1 MLMATRNPRQKP
13 KNKLSRQMGE
23 NIWGKDNC
31 PTLNR
36 TYGPG
41 QHGPKGVRRRSDYGV
56 QLREKQKL
64 KGYYGNIGEKQ
75 VRNIYKEAYTK
86 KGDTSENLLIFLESR
101 LDAIVYRSNIV
112 PTVFA
117 ARQFVNHKHITVNGK
132 VVNIPSY
139 RCKPGDL
146 IEVIQKSR
154 TIPLV
159 VESTKK
165 MERDLPEY
173 ISLDLKEFKVNYIRY
188 PSSDE
193 IPYATIM
200 SPASVVEFYSR

>member
-1 MLMATRNPRQKP
+1 MATRSPRQQP

-31 PTLNR
+31 PTNTR

-75 VRNIYKEAYTK
+75 FRNIYKDAFAQ
-86 KGDTSENLLIFLESR
+86 KGDTSENLLILLESR
-101 LDAIVYRSNIV
+101 LDAIVYRANLVS
-112 PTVFA
+112 TVFS
-117 ARQFVNHKHITVNGK
+117 ARQVVNHKHVTVNGS

-139 RCKPGDL
+139 RCKPGDE
-146 IEVIQKSR
+146 IVVKEKSR
-154 TIPLV
+154 TIPLILDSV
-159 VESTKK
+159 QKL
-165 MERDLPEY
+165 ERDVPEY
-173 ISLDLKEFKVNYIRY
+173 ISLNSKEFKVTYIRY

-200 SPASVVEFYSR
+200 SPGSVVEFYSR

>member
-1 MLMATRNPRQKP
+1 MKTRNPRNTP

-23 NIWGKDNC
+23 NIWGKENC
-31 PTLNR
+31 PTNSR

-41 QHGPKGVRRRSDYGV
+41 QHGAKGVRRRSDFGV

-75 VRNIYKEAYTK
+75 FRNIYKEAFSQ
-86 KGDTSENLLIFLESR
+86 KGDTSENLLILLESR
-101 LDAIVYRSNIV
+101 LDAIVYRSNLV

-117 ARQFVNHKHITVNGK
+117 ARQFVNHKHLTVNGV

-139 RCKPGDL
+139 RCKPGDV
-146 IEVIQKSR
+146 IEVREKSRSIPFVIDAIQK
-154 TIPLV
+154 L
-159 VESTKK
+159 
-165 MERDLPEY
+165 ERELPEY
-173 ISLDLKEFKVNYIRY
+173 ISLEPKAFKVSYVRY
-188 PSSDE
+188 PDSDE

-200 SPASVVEFYSR
+200 SPTSVVEFYSR

>member
-1 MLMATRNPRQKP
+1 M
-13 KNKLSRQMGE
+13 
-23 NIWGKDNC
+23 
-31 PTLNR
+31 
-36 TYGPG
+36 
-41 QHGPKGVRRRSDYGV
+41 RRRSDYGV

-75 VRNIYKEAYTK
+75 FRNIYKEAYSK

-101 LDAIVYRSNIV
+101 LDTIVYRSNLV

-117 ARQFVNHKHITVNGK
+117 ARQFVNHKHVRVNGK

-139 RCKPGDL
+139 RCKLGDL
-146 IEVIQKSR
+146 IEVREKSR

-159 VESTKK
+159 VESIKK

-173 ISLDLKEFKVNYIRY
+173 ISLDAKEFKVSFIRY

-193 IPYATIM
+193 IPFATIM
-200 SPASVVEFYSR
+200 SPGAVVEFYSR

>member
-1 MLMATRNPRQKP
+1 MKTRNPRNIP

-23 NIWGKDNC
+23 NIWGKENC
-31 PTLNR
+31 PTNSR

-75 VRNIYKEAYTK
+75 FRNIFKEAFSQ
-86 KGDTSENLLIFLESR
+86 KGDTSENLLILLESR
-101 LDAIVYRSNIV
+101 LDAIIYRANLV

-117 ARQFVNHKHITVNGK
+117 ARQFVNHKHLTVNG
-132 VVNIPSY
+132 VIVNIPSY
-139 RCKPGDL
+139 RCKPGDV
-146 IEVIQKSR
+146 IEVREKSR
-154 TIPLV
+154 SIPLV
-159 VESTKK
+159 VEAMQKLDR
-165 MERDLPEY
+165 ELPEY
-173 ISLDLKEFKVNYIRY
+173 ITLDTKAFKVSYVRY
-188 PSSDE
+188 PDSDE

-200 SPASVVEFYSR
+200 SPTSVVEFYSR

>member
-1 MLMATRNPRQKP
+1 MLMVTRNPRQKP

-75 VRNIYKEAYTK
+75 FRNIYKEAYSK

-101 LDAIVYRSNIV
+101 LDAIIYRSNIV

-117 ARQFVNHKHITVNGK
+117 ARQFVNHKHITVNGN
-132 VVNIPSY
+132 VVNIPYY
-139 RCKPGDL
+139 RGKPGDL
-146 IEVIQKSR
+146 IEVKQKSR

-159 VESTKK
+159 VESTTK

>member
-1 MLMATRNPRQKP
+1 MKTRNPRNIP

-23 NIWGKDNC
+23 NIWGKENC
-31 PTLNR
+31 PTNSR

-75 VRNIYKEAYTK
+75 FRNIFKEAFSQ
-86 KGDTSENLLIFLESR
+86 KGDTSENLLILLESR
-101 LDAIVYRSNIV
+101 LDAIVYRANLV

-117 ARQFVNHKHITVNGK
+117 ARQLVNHKHLTVNG
-132 VVNIPSY
+132 VIVNIPSY
-139 RCKPGDL
+139 RCKPGDV
-146 IEVIQKSR
+146 IEVREKSR
-154 TIPLV
+154 SIPLV
-159 VESTKK
+159 VEAMQKLDR
-165 MERDLPEY
+165 ELPEY
-173 ISLDLKEFKVNYIRY
+173 ITLDTKAFKVSYVRY
-188 PSSDE
+188 PDSDE

-200 SPASVVEFYSR
+200 SPTSVVEFYSR

>member
-1 MLMATRNPRQKP
+1 MKTRNPRNIP

-23 NIWGKDNC
+23 NIWGKENC
-31 PTLNR
+31 PTNSR

-75 VRNIYKEAYTK
+75 FRNIFKEAFSQ
-86 KGDTSENLLIFLESR
+86 KGDTSENLLILLESR
-101 LDAIVYRSNIV
+101 LDSIVYRANLV

-117 ARQFVNHKHITVNGK
+117 ARQFVNHKHLTVNG
-132 VVNIPSY
+132 VIVNIPSY
-139 RCKPGDL
+139 RCKPGDI
-146 IEVIQKSR
+146 IEVREKSR
-154 TIPLV
+154 SIPLV
-159 VESTKK
+159 VEAMQKLDR
-165 MERDLPEY
+165 ELPEY
-173 ISLDLKEFKVNYIRY
+173 IMLDTKAFKVSYVRY
-188 PSSDE
+188 PDSDE

-200 SPASVVEFYSR
+200 SPTSVVEFYSR

>member
-1 MLMATRNPRQKP
+1 MKTRNPRNIP

-23 NIWGKDNC
+23 NIWGKENC
-31 PTLNR
+31 PTNSR

-75 VRNIYKEAYTK
+75 FRNIFKEAFSQ
-86 KGDTSENLLIFLESR
+86 KGDTSENLLVLLESR
-101 LDAIVYRSNIV
+101 LDAIVYRSNLV

-117 ARQFVNHKHITVNGK
+117 ARQLVNHKHLTVNG
-132 VVNIPSY
+132 VIVNIPSY
-139 RCKPGDL
+139 RCKPGDV
-146 IEVIQKSR
+146 IEVREKSR
-154 TIPLV
+154 SIPLV
-159 VESTKK
+159 VEAMQKLDR
-165 MERDLPEY
+165 ELPEY
-173 ISLDLKEFKVNYIRY
+173 IALDSKAFKVSYVRY
-188 PSSDE
+188 PDSDE

-200 SPASVVEFYSR
+200 SPTSVVEFYSR

>member
-1 MLMATRNPRQKP
+1 MPTRNPRQKP

-31 PTLNR
+31 PTNNR

-75 VRNIYKEAYTK
+75 FRNIYKEAYAT

-101 LDAIVYRSNIV
+101 LDAIIYRSNIV

-117 ARQFVNHKHITVNGK
+117 ARQFVNHKHVTVNGI
-132 VVNIPSY
+132 VVNIPSF

-146 IEVIQKSR
+146 IEVREKSR

-159 VESTKK
+159 LESIQN
-165 MERDLPEY
+165 MVRDLPEY
-173 ISLDLKEFKVNYIRY
+173 ISLDIKQLKVNYIRY

-193 IPYATIM
+193 IPYPTIM

>member
-1 MLMATRNPRQKP
+1 MATRNPRQQP

-31 PTLNR
+31 PTNTR

-75 VRNIYKEAYTK
+75 FRNIYKDAFAQ
-86 KGDTSENLLIFLESR
+86 KGDTSENLLILLESR
-101 LDAIVYRSNIV
+101 LDAIVYRANLVS
-112 PTVFA
+112 TVFS
-117 ARQFVNHKHITVNGK
+117 ARQVVNHKHVTVNGS

-139 RCKPGDL
+139 RCKPGDE
-146 IEVIQKSR
+146 IVVKEKSR
-154 TIPLV
+154 AIPLILDSV
-159 VESTKK
+159 QKL
-165 MERDLPEY
+165 ERDVPEY
-173 ISLDLKEFKVNYIRY
+173 ISLNSKEFKVTYIRY

-200 SPASVVEFYSR
+200 SPGSVVEFYSR

>member
-1 MLMATRNPRQKP
+1 MATRNPRQQP

-31 PTLNR
+31 PTNTR

-75 VRNIYKEAYTK
+75 FRNIYKDAFAQ
-86 KGDTSENLLIFLESR
+86 KGDTSENLLILLESR
-101 LDAIVYRSNIV
+101 LDAIVYRANLVS
-112 PTVFA
+112 TVFS
-117 ARQFVNHKHITVNGK
+117 ARQVVNHKHVTVNGSG
-132 VVNIPSY
+132 VNIPSY
-139 RCKPGDL
+139 RCKPGDE
-146 IEVIQKSR
+146 IVVKEKSR
-154 TIPLV
+154 TIPLILDSV
-159 VESTKK
+159 QKL
-165 MERDLPEY
+165 ERDVPEY
-173 ISLDLKEFKVNYIRY
+173 ISLNSKEFKVTYIRY

>member
-1 MLMATRNPRQKP
+1 MVTRNPRQKP

-31 PTLNR
+31 PTNTR

-75 VRNIYKEAYTK
+75 FRNIYKDAFAQ
-86 KGDTSENLLIFLESR
+86 KGDTSENLLILLESR
-101 LDAIVYRSNIV
+101 LDAIVYRANLVS
-112 PTVFA
+112 TVFS
-117 ARQFVNHKHITVNGK
+117 ARQVVNHKHVTVNGS

-139 RCKPGDL
+139 RCKPGDE
-146 IEVIQKSR
+146 IVVKEKSR
-154 TIPLV
+154 TIPLILDSV
-159 VESTKK
+159 QKL
-165 MERDLPEY
+165 ERDVPEY
-173 ISLDLKEFKVNYIRY
+173 ISLNSKEFKVTYIRY

>member
-1 MLMATRNPRQKP
+1 MATRNPRQKP

-31 PTLNR
+31 PTNNR

-75 VRNIYKEAYTK
+75 FRNIYKEAYSK
-86 KGDTSENLLIFLESR
+86 KGDTSENLLVFLESR

-112 PTVFA
+112 PTVFS
-117 ARQFVNHKHITVNGK
+117 ARQFVNHKHVRVNGK

-146 IEVIQKSR
+146 IEVKEKSR
-154 TIPLV
+154 TIPLIL
-159 VESTKK
+159 ESIQNKK
-165 MERDLPEY
+165 RDLPEY
-173 ISLDLKEFKVNYIRY
+173 ISFDEKEFKVSYIRY

-200 SPASVVEFYSR
+200 SPGAVVEFYSR

>member
-1 MLMATRNPRQKP
+1 MPNRSPRQIP

-31 PTLNR
+31 PTNNR

-41 QHGPKGVRRRSDYGV
+41 QHGAKGVRRRSDYGV

-75 VRNIYKEAYTK
+75 FRNIYKEAYSK

-117 ARQFVNHKHITVNGK
+117 ARQFVNHKHVRVNGK

-146 IEVIQKSR
+146 IEVKEKSR

-159 VESTKK
+159 VESITK
-165 MERDLPEY
+165 MEKDLPEY
-173 ISLDLKEFKVNYIRY
+173 ISLNAKEFEVNYIRY

-200 SPASVVEFYSR
+200 SPGAVVEFYSR

>member
-1 MLMATRNPRQKP
+1 MATRNPRQQP

-31 PTLNR
+31 PTNTR

-75 VRNIYKEAYTK
+75 FRNIYKDAFAQ
-86 KGDTSENLLIFLESR
+86 KGDTSENLLILLESR
-101 LDAIVYRSNIV
+101 LDAIVYRANLVS
-112 PTVFA
+112 TVFS
-117 ARQFVNHKHITVNGK
+117 ARQVVNHKHVTVNGS

-139 RCKPGDL
+139 RCKPGDE
-146 IEVIQKSR
+146 IVVKEKSR
-154 TIPLV
+154 AIPLILDSV
-159 VESTKK
+159 QKL
-165 MERDLPEY
+165 ERDVPEY
-173 ISLDLKEFKVNYIRY
+173 ISLNSKEFKVTYIRY

>member
-1 MLMATRNPRQKP
+1 MPTRNPRNIP

-23 NIWGKDNC
+23 NIWGQDNC
-31 PTLNR
+31 PTNNR

-75 VRNIYKEAYTK
+75 FRNIYKEAYSA

-117 ARQFVNHKHITVNGK
+117 ARQFVSHKHVTVNGI
-132 VVNIPSY
+132 VVNIPSF

-146 IEVIQKSR
+146 IEVREKSR
-154 TIPLV
+154 VIPLV
-159 VESTKK
+159 LESIQN
-165 MERDLPEY
+165 MVRDLPEY
-173 ISLDLKEFKVNYIRY
+173 ISLDRKQLRVDYIRY

-193 IPYATIM
+193 IPYPTIM

>member
-1 MLMATRNPRQKP
+1 MATRNPRQQP

-31 PTLNR
+31 PTNTR

-75 VRNIYKEAYTK
+75 FRNIYKDAFAQ
-86 KGDTSENLLIFLESR
+86 KGDTSENLLILLESR
-101 LDAIVYRSNIV
+101 LDAIVYRANLVS
-112 PTVFA
+112 TVFS
-117 ARQFVNHKHITVNGK
+117 ARQVVNHKHVTVNGS

-139 RCKPGDL
+139 RCKPGDE
-146 IEVIQKSR
+146 IVVKEKSR
-154 TIPLV
+154 TIPLILDSV
-159 VESTKK
+159 QKL
-165 MERDLPEY
+165 ERDVPEY
-173 ISLDLKEFKVNYIRY
+173 ISLNSKEFKVTYIRY

-200 SPASVVEFYSR
+200 SPGSVVEFYSR

>member
-1 MLMATRNPRQKP
+1 MATRNPRQQP

-23 NIWGKDNC
+23 NIWGKENC
-31 PTLNR
+31 PTNTR

-75 VRNIYKEAYTK
+75 FRNIYKEAFAQ
-86 KGDTSENLLIFLESR
+86 KGDTSENLLVLLESR
-101 LDAIVYRSNIV
+101 LDAIVYRANFVS
-112 PTVFA
+112 TVFA
-117 ARQFVNHKHITVNGK
+117 ARQVVNHKHVTVNGK
-132 VVNIPSY
+132 IVNIPSY
-139 RCKPGDL
+139 RCKPGDEIVVKEKSRSIPL
-146 IEVIQKSR
+146 IVDSIQK
-154 TIPLV
+154 V
-159 VESTKK
+159 
-165 MERDLPEY
+165 ERDVPEY
-173 ISLDLKEFKVNYIRY
+173 LSLNQKEFKVSYTRY

>member
-1 MLMATRNPRQKP
+1 MATRNPRQQP

-23 NIWGKDNC
+23 NIWGKENC
-31 PTLNR
+31 PTNTR

-75 VRNIYKEAYTK
+75 FRNIYKEAFAQ
-86 KGDTSENLLIFLESR
+86 KGDTSENLLVLLESR
-101 LDAIVYRSNIV
+101 LDAIVYRANFVS
-112 PTVFA
+112 TVFA
-117 ARQFVNHKHITVNGK
+117 ARQVVNHKHVKVNGK
-132 VVNIPSY
+132 IVNIPSY
-139 RCKPGDL
+139 RCKPGDEIVVKEKSRSIPL
-146 IEVIQKSR
+146 IVDSIQK
-154 TIPLV
+154 V
-159 VESTKK
+159 
-165 MERDLPEY
+165 ERDVPEY
-173 ISLDLKEFKVNYIRY
+173 LSLNQKEFKVSYTRY

>member
-1 MLMATRNPRQKP
+1 MATRSPRQQP

-31 PTLNR
+31 PTNTR

-75 VRNIYKEAYTK
+75 FRNIYKDAFAQ
-86 KGDTSENLLIFLESR
+86 KGDTSENLLILLESR
-101 LDAIVYRSNIV
+101 LDAIVYRANLVS
-112 PTVFA
+112 TVFS
-117 ARQFVNHKHITVNGK
+117 ARQVVNHKHVTVNGS

-139 RCKPGDL
+139 RCKPGDE
-146 IEVIQKSR
+146 IVVKEKSR
-154 TIPLV
+154 AIPLILDSV
-159 VESTKK
+159 QKL
-165 MERDLPEY
+165 ERDVPEY
-173 ISLDLKEFKVNYIRY
+173 ISLNSKEFKVTYIRY

>member
-1 MLMATRNPRQKP
+1 MKTRNPRNIP

-23 NIWGKDNC
+23 NIWDKENC
-31 PTLNR
+31 PTNSR

-75 VRNIYKEAYTK
+75 FRNIFKEAFSQ
-86 KGDTSENLLIFLESR
+86 KGDTSENLLILLESR
-101 LDAIVYRSNIV
+101 LDSIIYRANLV

-117 ARQFVNHKHITVNGK
+117 ARQFVNHKHLTVNG
-132 VVNIPSY
+132 VIVNIPSY
-139 RCKPGDL
+139 RCKPGDI
-146 IEVIQKSR
+146 IEVREKSR
-154 TIPLV
+154 SIPLV
-159 VESTKK
+159 VEAMQKLDR
-165 MERDLPEY
+165 ELPEY
-173 ISLDLKEFKVNYIRY
+173 ITLDTKAFKVSYVRY
-188 PSSDE
+188 PDSDE

-200 SPASVVEFYSR
+200 SPTSVVEFYSR

>member
-1 MLMATRNPRQKP
+1 MPTRNPRQKP

-31 PTLNR
+31 PTNNR

-75 VRNIYKEAYTK
+75 FRNIYKEAYAT

-101 LDAIVYRSNIV
+101 LDAIIYRSNIV

-117 ARQFVNHKHITVNGK
+117 ARQFVNHKHVTVNGI
-132 VVNIPSY
+132 VVNIPSFS
-139 RCKPGDL
+139 CKPGDL
-146 IEVIQKSR
+146 IEVKEKSK

-159 VESTKK
+159 LESIQN
-165 MERDLPEY
+165 MARDVPEY
-173 ISLDLKEFKVNYIRY
+173 ISLNTKELKVSYIRY

-193 IPYATIM
+193 IPYATVM

>member
-1 MLMATRNPRQKP
+1 MATRNPRQQP

-31 PTLNR
+31 PTNTR

-75 VRNIYKEAYTK
+75 FRNIYKDAFAQ
-86 KGDTSENLLIFLESR
+86 KGDTSENLLILLESR
-101 LDAIVYRSNIV
+101 LDAIVYRANLVS
-112 PTVFA
+112 TVFS
-117 ARQFVNHKHITVNGK
+117 ARQVVNHKHVTVNGS

-139 RCKPGDL
+139 RCKPGDE
-146 IEVIQKSR
+146 IVVKEKSR
-154 TIPLV
+154 TIPLILDSV
-159 VESTKK
+159 QNL
-165 MERDLPEY
+165 ERDVPEY
-173 ISLDLKEFKVNYIRY
+173 ISLNSKEFKVTYIRY

>member
-1 MLMATRNPRQKP
+1 MPTRNPRQKP

-31 PTLNR
+31 PTNNR

-75 VRNIYKEAYTK
+75 FRNIYKEAYAT

-101 LDAIVYRSNIV
+101 LDAIIYRSNIV

-117 ARQFVNHKHITVNGK
+117 ARQFVNHKHVTVNGI
-132 VVNIPSY
+132 VVNIPSF

-146 IEVIQKSR
+146 IEVKEKSK

-159 VESTKK
+159 LESIQN
-165 MERDLPEY
+165 MARDVPEY
-173 ISLDLKEFKVNYIRY
+173 IEADHSKLSAKFIRTHVSY
-188 PSSDE
+188 THLRANETREELGCPL
-193 IPYATIM
+193 M
-200 SPASVVEFYSR
+200 L

>member
-1 MLMATRNPRQKP
+1 MKTRNPRNIP

-23 NIWGKDNC
+23 NIWGKENC
-31 PTLNR
+31 PTNSR

-75 VRNIYKEAYTK
+75 FRNIFKEAFSQ
-86 KGDTSENLLIFLESR
+86 KGDTSENLLILLESR
-101 LDAIVYRSNIV
+101 LDSIVYRANLV

-117 ARQFVNHKHITVNGK
+117 ARQFVNHKHLTVNG
-132 VVNIPSY
+132 VIVNIPSY
-139 RCKPGDL
+139 RCKPGDI
-146 IEVIQKSR
+146 IEVREKSR
-154 TIPLV
+154 SIPLV
-159 VESTKK
+159 VEAMQKLDR
-165 MERDLPEY
+165 ELPEY
-173 ISLDLKEFKVNYIRY
+173 ITLDTKAFKVSYVRY
-188 PSSDE
+188 PDSDE

-200 SPASVVEFYSR
+200 SPTSIVEFYSR

>member
-1 MLMATRNPRQKP
+1 MATRNPRQQP

-31 PTLNR
+31 PTNTR

-75 VRNIYKEAYTK
+75 FRNVYKDAFAQ
-86 KGDTSENLLIFLESR
+86 KGDTSENLLILLESR
-101 LDAIVYRSNIV
+101 LDAIVYRANLVS
-112 PTVFA
+112 TVFS
-117 ARQFVNHKHITVNGK
+117 ARQVVNHKHVTVNGS

-139 RCKPGDL
+139 RCKPGDE
-146 IEVIQKSR
+146 IVVKEKSR
-154 TIPLV
+154 TIPLILDSV
-159 VESTKK
+159 QKL
-165 MERDLPEY
+165 ERDVPEY
-173 ISLDLKEFKVNYIRY
+173 ISLNSKEFKVTYIRY

-200 SPASVVEFYSR
+200 SPGSVVEFYSR

>member
-1 MLMATRNPRQKP
+1 MLMVTRNPRQKP

-75 VRNIYKEAYTK
+75 FRNIYKEAYSK

-101 LDAIVYRSNIV
+101 LDAIIYRSNIV

-117 ARQFVNHKHITVNGK
+117 ARQFVNHKHITVNGN

-146 IEVIQKSR
+146 IEVKQKSR

-159 VESTKK
+159 VESTTK

-193 IPYATIM
+193 IPYAIIM

>member
-1 MLMATRNPRQKP
+1 MKNRNPRNAP

-23 NIWGKDNC
+23 NIWGKENC
-31 PTLNR
+31 PTITR

-41 QHGPKGVRRRSDYGV
+41 QHGPRGVRRRSDYGV

-75 VRNIYKEAYTK
+75 FRNIFKEAFSQ
-86 KGDTSENLLIFLESR
+86 KGDTSENLLILLESR
-101 LDAIVYRSNIV
+101 LDAIIYRSNIV

-117 ARQFVNHKHITVNGK
+117 ARQFVSHKHLTVNGV

-139 RCKPGDL
+139 RCKPGDI
-146 IEVIQKSR
+146 IEVREKSR
-154 TIPLV
+154 SIPLV
-159 VESTKK
+159 VESIQK
-165 MERDLPEY
+165 MNRDLPEY
-173 ISLDLKEFKVNYIRY
+173 ITLEPKEFKVCYVRY
-188 PSSDE
+188 PDSDE

-200 SPASVVEFYSR
+200 SPTSVVEFYSR

>member
-1 MLMATRNPRQKP
+1 MPTRNPRQKP

-31 PTLNR
+31 PTNNR

-75 VRNIYKEAYTK
+75 FRNIFKEAFSQ
-86 KGDTSENLLIFLESR
+86 KGDTSENLLILLESR
-101 LDAIVYRSNIV
+101 LDSIVYRANLV

-117 ARQFVNHKHITVNGK
+117 ARQFVNHKHLTVNG
-132 VVNIPSY
+132 VIVNIPSY
-139 RCKPGDL
+139 RCKPGDI
-146 IEVIQKSR
+146 IEVREKSR
-154 TIPLV
+154 SIPLV
-159 VESTKK
+159 VEAMQKLDR
-165 MERDLPEY
+165 ELPEY
-173 ISLDLKEFKVNYIRY
+173 ITLDTKAFKVSYVRY
-188 PSSDE
+188 PDSDE

-200 SPASVVEFYSR
+200 SPTSVVEFYSR